1 MILRVPLDKAK
12 DPKLTNVHNSFRS
25 EWCISLAF
33 PALAKKNA
41 VLFLP
46 SMTEIRQKIGDI
58 SNKKTKTKNKTK
70 QIAEMSCT

>member
-33 PALAKKNA
+33 RALAKKNA
-41 VLFLP
+41 VIVSALN
-46 SMTEIRQKIGDI
+46 D
-58 SNKKTKTKNKTK
+58 
-70 QIAEMSCT
+70 